1 MSELE
6 TAREEINDI
15 DRQMAELFEK
25 RMEISAMIG
34 EYKRKNSLPVRDAKR
49 ERELTE
55 KNLTYIKKSSLRLL
69 YIEFLNKLMEL
80 SRDCQSG
87 THYHGSDEK

>member
-34 EYKRKNSLPVRDAKR
+34 EYKRKNSLPVRDAQR

-55 KNLTYIKKSSLRLL
+55 KNLTYIKKSSIRPF

-87 THYHGSDEK
+87 THYHGGEEK